1 MTNVTRRSFAF
12 LPNHSQKFRTMSGV
26 TYVVQRIQNSA
37 ARLVTGAKR
46 REHITSVLRNL
57 HWLPIKKRI
66 IYKILLLT
74 YKSLKGLAPDYLKD
88 LLDQYVPTRTLRSGS
103 KHLLCV
109 PRVRTKNYG
118 ERAFSFC
125 GPKLWNDLP
134 SSIKQATS
142 VDIFKKD
149 LKTFLFNKD
158 VNF

>member
-1 MTNVTRRSFAF
+1 MD
-12 LPNHSQKFRTMSGV
+12 L
-26 TYVVQRIQNSA
+26 
-37 ARLVTGAKR
+37 
-46 REHITSVLRNL
+46 TSPLAVKLQLKEAN
-57 HWLPIKKRI
+57 
-66 IYKILLLT
+66 LLT
-74 YKSLKGLAPDYLKD
+74 EKIEMTSLKTD
-88 LLDQYVPTRTLRSGS
+88 LT
-103 KHLLCV
+103 H
-109 PRVRTKNYG
+109 G